1 VACLPVSAN
10 KQAHSIINIESFFQ
24 KNELFHGF
32 RLTAKLSLISKDVI
46 GQFILMR
53 TDQLIN
59 VFWLHAREALI
70 HGGIWSF
77 IGLLYAIIFTSTA
90 VFAQKWGLIGHP
102 YFYACIMAGTI
113 GALMYSSMRLVVFI
127 ALLLLPVYIIYFINT
142 LGGLSLVGLLKLMI
156 PAGLLIGAGYGAIS
170 KRSRVKFADAKT
182 LAGLSA
188 GLIVAVLFFLAQ
200 KIFGNIHIVW
210 AVGIACPLTGGLY
223 IMLVPPYIRMYHGL
237 LPPIGDGALVG
248 ASVAF
253 FISLCLF
260 VMAGTIDTNMTGDLI
275 PEIAKI
281 LELLP
286 GTTVGGVLGA
296 GIAGVIAGM
305 LLTNWQNRE

>member
-1 VACLPVSAN
+1 M
-10 KQAHSIINIESFFQ
+10 
-24 KNELFHGF
+24 
-32 RLTAKLSLISKDVI
+32 
-46 GQFILMR
+46 LMR

-59 VFWLHAREALI
+59 HIWLHTREALI

-77 IGLLYAIIFTSTA
+77 IGLLYAIIFTASA
-90 VFAQKWGLIGHP
+90 VFAQKWGLAGHP
-102 YFYACIMAGTI
+102 YFYACIIAGTI
-113 GALMYSSMRLVVFI
+113 GALMYSSMRLVVFV

-142 LGGLSLVGLLKLMI
+142 LGELSLAGLLKLMI
-156 PAGLLIGAGYGAIS
+156 PAGLVIGAVYGAIS

-188 GLIVAVLFFLAQ
+188 GLIIAVLYLLTLQ
-200 KIFGNIHIVW
+200 IFGNIPIVW
-210 AVGIACPLTGGLY
+210 AVGIACPLTGALY
-223 IMLVPPYIRMYHGL
+223 IMLVPAYIRLYHGF

-248 ASVAF
+248 IAVAF

-275 PEIAKI
+275 PEIGKI

-286 GTTVGGVLGA
+286 GTTVGGVVGA
-296 GIAGVIAGM
+296 GLAGIIAGM
-305 LLTNWQNRE
+305 LLPNWKNLE